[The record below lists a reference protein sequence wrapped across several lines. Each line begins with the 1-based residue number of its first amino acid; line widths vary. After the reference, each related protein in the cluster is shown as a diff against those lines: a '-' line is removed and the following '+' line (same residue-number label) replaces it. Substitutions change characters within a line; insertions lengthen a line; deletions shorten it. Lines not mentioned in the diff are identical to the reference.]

1 MTEPNKNGVEPAP
14 PVAVKD
20 VVNPRAWGN
29 TFTSLKEPEYAWY
42 FVGNIAFFM
51 GMQMQFVLRGFL
63 GYELTGS
70 AVALAWISIAI
81 ALPMLVGAPFG
92 GLVADRVDKRWL
104 LMITQTI
111 SAAASIIVAV
121 LIITDQ
127 ITFFQLV
134 AMSFITGIVFSFNMP
149 ARQALVPNLVP
160 QHKLMNA
167 VSLQMGGMN
176 LTRILAPALGGLLI
190 APFGVGWVYMLT
202 AALFVVAVASELHL
216 PKHGMKSLHARK
228 PFLEDFTVGFRYIG
242 KDPTLRLLMI
252 AALIMPLFGF
262 PVQQLFPVFA
272 ADVYSGWGGESIRL
286 GLLASAAGVGGLAGA
301 LIAANM
307 DDQPAKGK
315 LMFIGGAIMG
325 ICMLLFA
332 LSPFFAI
339 ALIFLVAMGIGQMV
353 FQATNN
359 ATIQANLPNEVR
371 GRVMSV
377 LMMSFGLMPLGVVP
391 VSFAADEAG
400 APWAIGASAV
410 VFAVVLVGMWIF
422 SPKLR
427 NLWIESNKDTTISAV
442 RAAEMVAAGKI
453 TQEEADNMTGET
465 ARREAARARQTASPR
480 ASSPGGR

>member
-1 MTEPNKNGVEPAP
+1 MTAPPPPSGRDENGASPAP
-14 PVAVKD
+14 PVSPKAIL
-20 VVNPRAWGN
+20 NPRNWGN

-42 FVGNIAFFM
+42 FAGNIAFFM

-63 GYELTGS
+63 TYELTDS
-70 AVALAWISIAI
+70 AVALAWISIAM

-92 GLVADRVDKRWL
+92 GLIADRVNKRML
-104 LMITQTI
+104 LMVTQTI
-111 SAAASIIVAV
+111 SALASLVVAV

-127 ITFFQLV
+127 ITFSQLLLISV
-134 AMSFITGIVFSFNMP
+134 ITGFVFSFNMP
-149 ARQALVPNLVP
+149 ARQALVPSLVP

-176 LTRILAPALGGLLI
+176 LTRIVAPALGGLLI
-190 APFGVGWVYMLT
+190 VPMGVGWVYMVT
-202 AALFVVAVASELHL
+202 VGLFVVAVASEMNL
-216 PKHGMKSLHARK
+216 PKHGMKGTTERK
-228 PFLEDFTVGFRYIG
+228 PFKEDFTVGFRYIWH
-242 KDPTLRLLMI
+242 DPTLRLLMF

-262 PVQQLFPVFA
+262 PLQQLFPVFA
-272 ADVYSGWGGESIRL
+272 KDVYSGWGSDSMRL
-286 GLLASAAGVGGLAGA
+286 GLLASASGVGGLAGA

-307 DDQPAKGK
+307 DNRPAKGK
-315 LMFIGGAIMG
+315 FMFFGGAVMG
-325 ICMLLFA
+325 ICMFIFA
-332 LSPFFAI
+332 VTPFFAL
-339 ALIFLVAMGIGQMV
+339 ALVFLIAMGIGQMI

-400 APWAIGASAV
+400 APFAIGASAV
-410 VFAVVLVGMWIF
+410 VFAVVLVGMWVF

-427 NLWIESNKDTTISAV
+427 NLWVESNKDRTISAV

-453 TQEEADNMTGET
+453 TQEEADHMTGET
-465 ARREAARARQTASPR
+465 ARKEAARARQA
-480 ASSPGGR
+480 GRV